1 MDLMRN
7 DSQRMGW
14 YSRWRMR
21 QYQQVYCWVC
31 AGLLNPI
38 YKN

>member
-21 QYQQVYCWVC
+21 SINKFI
-31 AGLLNPI
+31 AGSALG
-38 YKN
+38 Y